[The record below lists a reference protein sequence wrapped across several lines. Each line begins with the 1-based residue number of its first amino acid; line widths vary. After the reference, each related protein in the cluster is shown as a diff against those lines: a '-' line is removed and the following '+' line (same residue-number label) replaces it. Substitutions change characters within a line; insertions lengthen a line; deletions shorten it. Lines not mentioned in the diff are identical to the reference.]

1 MCKEKMSGEISQITA
16 PLSGNSKD
24 FYRWL
29 QFCQLSL
36 WPWQC
41 PFRILTQIGELTF
54 LSKNILR
61 HGTNDIKIV
70 QCVHSHW
77 ASFIY
82 SCRVTIRQQTLVYSR
97 EKL

>member
-16 PLSGNSKD
+16 PLSGNSKV

-29 QFCQLSL
+29 QFCQLL
-36 WPWQC
+36 RWPWQC
-41 PFRILTQIGELTF
+41 PFRILTQIDELTF

-77 ASFIY
+77 ASFI
-82 SCRVTIRQQTLVYSR
+82 
-97 EKL
+97 